1 MLKLD
6 LVTISAI
13 ILFLIVALIFSP
25 LGLGGGV
32 LYVPIFHYILDWGFQ
47 ESVIGSLS
55 LVLMVTLGSG
65 LAHSKTGNAEHKIA
79 NYGRISAIPA
89 AIIGTILS
97 SIIIKYVGDAAIKF
111 IAILILLFVF
121 NQTIKKM
128 KMKMNPDDEKQSD
141 YYTPEI
147 IQKYQFGTAFA
158 GLSSGLLGIGGGA
171 ILVTL
176 NRNILKMGT
185 RESSGTSYLV
195 AATIVPI
202 SLLSHLLLDG
212 VVSEI
217 IESTEWLAIT
227 FIPFAVSLAAFFG
240 AKFSIGNVPRD
251 VVAKLFLAAVGLGI
265 IRYLYDLISR
275 I

>member
-1 MLKLD
+1 VLKLD

-47 ESVIGSLS
+47 ESLIGSLS

-97 SIIIKYVGDAAIKF
+97 GIIIKFVGDAAIKF
-111 IAILILLFVF
+111 IAILILLFVV

-128 KMKMNPDDEKQSD
+128 KMTTNEEKQSD

-171 ILVTL
+171 ILVTV

-195 AATIVPI
+195 AATIVPV

-212 VVSEI
+212 VVSGI
-217 IESTEWLAIT
+217 IESTGWLAI
-227 FIPFAVSLAAFFG
+227 ISVPFTVSLASFFG
-240 AKFSIGNVPRD
+240 ARFAIDNIPRD
-251 VVAKLFLAAVGLGI
+251 VVTKVFLAAVCLGI

>member
-1 MLKLD
+1 MTKKK
-6 LVTISAI
+6 S
-13 ILFLIVALIFSP
+13 
-25 LGLGGGV
+25 
-32 LYVPIFHYILDWGFQ
+32 
-47 ESVIGSLS
+47 
-55 LVLMVTLGSG
+55 
-65 LAHSKTGNAEHKIA
+65 
-79 NYGRISAIPA
+79 
-89 AIIGTILS
+89 
-97 SIIIKYVGDAAIKF
+97 
-111 IAILILLFVF
+111 IAILILLFVV

-128 KMKMNPDDEKQSD
+128 KMTTDEEKQSD

-147 IQKYQFGTAFA
+147 IKKYQFGTAFA

-195 AATIVPI
+195 AATIVPV

-212 VVSEI
+212 VVSGI
-217 IESTEWLAIT
+217 IESTGWLAIIS
-227 FIPFAVSLAAFFG
+227 IPFAISLAAFFG
-240 AKFSIGNVPRD
+240 ARFAIDNVPGD
-251 VVAKLFLAAVGLGI
+251 VVTKVLLAAVGLGI